1 MPAQNT
7 SVQVEDLTD
16 TVCLDNPQAFM
27 VPSSSPSSGL
37 MGRAAVPA
45 RCAIALRASWQK
57 VIDEASGDPY
67 WWNEATGET
76 TWDEPGNAA
85 PAAALAASPVGAAA
99 SSINVNK
106 GLTSLSA
113 PGGR

>member
-27 VPSSSPSSGL
+27 VPSSSPSGL
-37 MGRAAVPA
+37 IGRPAVPA

-85 PAAALAASPVGAAA
+85 PAVAPAASPVGAAA